1 MNGVFFRPP
10 AAPPS
15 RLSEDRLLSVFLYRG
30 PAFGK
35 APLDSVLLYQILPFR
50 DHGTDMNLAWWID
63 LERTEDNHDAEKI

>member
-1 MNGVFFRPP
+1 
-10 AAPPS
+10 
-15 RLSEDRLLSVFLYRG
+15 LSVFLYRG